1 MSAQIIYTIPRRV
14 LRQADQCDRKV
25 TVAAFIPVSAAAPAN
40 PGDPA
45 PRPEARGRSA
55 SLPRVNRGF
64 ARRPGMRNDARM
76 RCDTAREALS
86 ARLDGERSQV
96 LAQQVDAHLQSCR
109 GCRSWLI
116 GAAAQT
122 RRLASVEPGQG
133 PDLVD
138 KIMASIGR
146 APTAPYRRW
155 AHALHSQYRRWAL
168 IGVGLFQVAIAAA
181 QIGGIDFGM
190 VSAHMHGAM
199 SGQHLLHES
208 TAWLLALGLA
218 MIAAG
223 IWPAT
228 AIGVAAITGVYSV
241 ALLSY
246 VVVDAF
252 NGEVTAARIAS
263 HVPLLLGLVF
273 TLLVARDR
281 AGTRKPRAS
290 GRDADVHHAAPP
302 TGSPAG
308 RRRGHL
314 WPINRSSPTP
324 IAASTTP
331 RRRLARPT
339 QLRWFAMTAS
349 TDDEAVTE
357 LALAAARG
365 NARALEAFIK
375 ATQQDVWR
383 FVTYLS
389 DAGNAD
395 DLTQETFLRAIG
407 AIERFSGRSSA
418 RTWLLSIARRV
429 VADHIRYAQSRPR
442 AAQGADPEHVFRVDN
457 HARGFE
463 DLVEVTHMIA
473 SLTTEQRE
481 ALLLTQLLGLP
492 YADAAAVCGCPVGTI
507 RSRVA
512 RARDALLADAER
524 DDLTG

>member
-1 MSAQIIYTIPRRV
+1 MASAWAT
-14 LRQADQCDRKV
+14 
-25 TVAAFIPVSAAAPAN
+25 
-40 PGDPA
+40 
-45 PRPEARGRSA
+45 
-55 SLPRVNRGF
+55 F
-64 ARRPGMRNDARM
+64 ARRPDMRNDAGM
-76 RCDTAREALS
+76 RCDVAREALS
-86 ARLDGERSQV
+86 ARLDGEPPQV
-96 LAQQVDAHLQSCR
+96 LAQQVDAHLESCR
-109 GCRSWLI
+109 SCRAWLI
-116 GAAAQT
+116 GAAVQT
-122 RRLASVEPGQG
+122 RRLASIDPGET

-138 KIMASIGR
+138 KILASAGEGS
-146 APTAPYRRW
+146 TAYHRWMRWLRSHYRRW
-155 AHALHSQYRRWAL
+155 GL
-168 IGVGLFQVAIAAA
+168 IGVGAFQVAIAAA
-181 QIGGIDFGM
+181 QISGIDFGM

-199 SGQHLLHES
+199 SGEHLMHES

-223 IWPAT
+223 IWPVA

-241 ALLSY
+241 ALSSY

-252 NGEVTAARIAS
+252 AGDVTPARIAS
-263 HVPLLLGLVF
+263 HVPVLLGLVF
-273 TLLVARDR
+273 ALLVAWER
-281 AGTRKPRAS
+281 AGSRRPRAS
-290 GRDADVHHAAPP
+290 DADVVVDRPARP

-314 WPINRSSPTP
+314 WPISRSSSDPL
-324 IAASTTP
+324 ASSTTTS
-331 RRRLARPT
+331 RRLTAPA

-349 TDDEAVTE
+349 RDDEAVTE

-389 DAGNAD
+389 DAGTAD
-395 DLTQETFLRAIG
+395 DLTQETYLRAIG
-407 AIERFSGRSSA
+407 SIERFSGRSTA
-418 RTWLLSIARRV
+418 RTWLLAIARRV
-429 VADHIRYAQSRPR
+429 VADHIRHAQSRPR
-442 AAQGADPEHVFRVDN
+442 TAPGADPEHVLNVDR

-463 DLVEVTHMIA
+463 DLVEVTTMIA

-512 RARDALLADAER
+512 RARDALLAGAER